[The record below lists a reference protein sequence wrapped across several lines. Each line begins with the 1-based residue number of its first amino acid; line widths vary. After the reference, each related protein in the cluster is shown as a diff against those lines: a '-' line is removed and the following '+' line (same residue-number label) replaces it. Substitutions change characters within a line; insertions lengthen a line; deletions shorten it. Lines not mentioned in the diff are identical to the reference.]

1 MVELLKKTGSSIII
15 LKISKPVLRII
26 CGNKTNYTNEQLKE
40 IYQVFVGMDPL
51 LNKSITIKFIV
62 NSGFVYLIPESR

>member
-1 MVELLKKTGSSIII
+1 MVELLKKPDSSII

-40 IYQVFVGMDPL
+40 IYQVFVGIDPL

-62 NSGFVYLIPESR
+62 NFGFVYLIPE